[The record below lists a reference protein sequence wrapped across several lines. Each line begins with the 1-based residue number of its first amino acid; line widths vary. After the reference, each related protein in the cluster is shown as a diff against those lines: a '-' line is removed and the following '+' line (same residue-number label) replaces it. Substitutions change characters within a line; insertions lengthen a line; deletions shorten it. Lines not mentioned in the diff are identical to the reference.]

1 VNDISTMRVDMFLW
15 LLFSDGRQDDYQLVS
30 RLRLLPEFVV
40 LFQHGTPD
48 MVVQMC

>member
-15 LLFSDGRQDDYQLVS
+15 LLLSDGRQDDFQLIS
-30 RLRLLPEFVV
+30 RLRLLLEFMV

-48 MVVQMC
+48 IVVQMC